1 MPTSSRPDNQS
12 AWTYDA
18 LTVLAKAMNTAKSTE
33 PEKVRTAI
41 LAIKGFEGAEGQ
53 YNFDENGDGLH
64 GYNIVKNDKGNII
77 FEKHIEAAR

>member
-1 MPTSSRPDNQS
+1 M
-12 AWTYDA
+12 
-18 LTVLAKAMNTAKSTE
+18 TVLAKAMNTAKSTE

-64 GYNIVKNDKGNII
+64 GYNIVKNDKGNIV
-77 FEKHIEAAR
+77 FEKHIESKT